1 MRFGQIPKYYCNANY
16 VRPHTRSNGKTPAD
30 FAGIQVEGEDKWFT
44 LIQNAANH
52 PMKVDR
58 GRIPHQLDRA
68 RISKVYVDCDLLM
81 SRSVRELFSL
91 GKVRTDTVK
100 RISREL
106 LKRFPDRFT
115 GDFESDKQGVN
126 DLVTTPSKRLRNR
139 IAGYITRLKMV
150 EAERAAATE
159 VAVESPEVSE
169 PDTGTE

>member
-1 MRFGQIPKYYCNANY
+1 MSSSVP
-16 VRPHTRSNGKTPAD
+16 
-30 FAGIQVEGEDKWFT
+30 E
-44 LIQNAANH
+44 
-52 PMKVDR
+52 
-58 GRIPHQLDRA
+58 
-68 RISKVYVDCDLLM
+68 LL
-81 SRSVRELFSL
+81 SL

-159 VAVESPEVSE
+159 VTVESPEVPE
-169 PDTGTE
+169 PDIGTE